1 MIQRFLHHLLPQQLE
16 RTVCAFGLLLVG
28 LCFTA
33 RQLASDP
40 ALVTFFDNCDW
51 TVGYTCAAWLAWIG
65 ARRANAEVR
74 PLRRWVAIGLTVY
87 AAAQICWDFQAWF
100 NWTPFPGPSD
110 IAFVLL
116 GPFAFVGIAHEVH
129 RVAKKPEGRSIWI
142 DGLIASIAVI
152 ALTLALYLPERGD
165 TTPLQFFMLML
176 YPIGLLTA
184 ANFIGLLA
192 LHVRPQLHAGWP
204 LLLGGL
210 VLTGASW
217 MKWNLLMLEGL
228 SSGGDLLNLSFS
240 LLAIA
245 VAIGS
250 LRWELTPSD
259 SARTRRIS
267 EFVIR
272 HLPSASMLLAGAAL
286 GLGLYFPNLPPSVQ
300 GVTVVATV
308 MVGFLAIS
316 RQVLLA
322 DELRSARQAAE
333 LANRTKSEFLANM
346 SHEIRTPLT
355 AILGYGELLRDNQ
368 YSAARAELVET
379 MNRAGQH
386 LMTILNDLLD
396 LSKIEA
402 GRMTVEKVPTQ
413 LTRLIAETE
422 SLLRPRAE
430 AKNVRL
436 YFTVA
441 GEIPSL
447 ILTDPTR
454 LRQIL
459 LNLIGNAVK
468 FTEAGSISVT
478 LKAQRASPTTELI
491 IDVQDTGA
499 GIRPEH
505 AAKLFSPFVQG
516 DSSVTR
522 QHGGTGLGLTIS
534 RRLARMLG
542 GDVTLEDSTPG
553 VGSRFRL
560 VLNADVPVTAVW
572 TSSFVSQVHCHTEHT
587 SARLN
592 GRILLVEDSIDNR
605 RLIAFHLKR
614 AGATVET
621 AENGR
626 VALEILAQN
635 ALSGTL
641 PDLVM
646 TDIQMPE
653 LDGFQLT
660 RTIRENDWP
669 LRIIAL
675 TAHAMP
681 EDRQQC
687 IMAGCDDYAS
697 KPIDPPSM
705 IRLCAFWMA
714 SPKAVGVPRA
724 A

>member
-1 MIQRFLHHLLPQQLE
+1 M
-16 RTVCAFGLLLVG
+16 
-28 LCFTA
+28 
-33 RQLASDP
+33 
-40 ALVTFFDNCDW
+40 
-51 TVGYTCAAWLAWIG
+51 
-65 ARRANAEVR
+65 
-74 PLRRWVAIGLTVY
+74 
-87 AAAQICWDFQAWF
+87 
-100 NWTPFPGPSD
+100 
-110 IAFVLL
+110 
-116 GPFAFVGIAHEVH
+116 
-129 RVAKKPEGRSIWI
+129 
-142 DGLIASIAVI
+142 
-152 ALTLALYLPERGD
+152 
-165 TTPLQFFMLML
+165 
-176 YPIGLLTA
+176 
-184 ANFIGLLA
+184 
-192 LHVRPQLHAGWP
+192 
-204 LLLGGL
+204 
-210 VLTGASW
+210 
-217 MKWNLLMLEGL
+217 
-228 SSGGDLLNLSFS
+228 
-240 LLAIA
+240 
-245 VAIGS
+245 
-250 LRWELTPSD
+250 
-259 SARTRRIS
+259 
-267 EFVIR
+267 
-272 HLPSASMLLAGAAL
+272 
-286 GLGLYFPNLPPSVQ
+286 
-300 GVTVVATV
+300 
-308 MVGFLAIS
+308 
-316 RQVLLA
+316 
-322 DELRSARQAAE
+322 
-333 LANRTKSEFLANM
+333 
-346 SHEIRTPLT
+346 
-355 AILGYGELLRDNQ
+355 
-368 YSAARAELVET
+368 
-379 MNRAGQH
+379 
-386 LMTILNDLLD
+386 
-396 LSKIEA
+396 
-402 GRMTVEKVPTQ
+402 
-413 LTRLIAETE
+413 
-422 SLLRPRAE
+422 
-430 AKNVRL
+430 
-436 YFTVA
+436 
-441 GEIPSL
+441 
-447 ILTDPTR
+447 
-454 LRQIL
+454 
-459 LNLIGNAVK
+459 
-468 FTEAGSISVT
+468 T

-572 TSSFVSQVHCHTEHT
+572 TSSFVSQVQCHTEHT
-587 SARLN
+587 SAWLN

-626 VALEILAQN
+626 VALEMLAQN